1 MGNNIN
7 GVDGQIPES
16 VHIQL
21 LSSIIPRLV
30 HHQCLHFF
38 FIYNINFL

>member
-16 VHIQL
+16 VHIEL
-21 LSSIIPRLV
+21 LSSIIPRLLTINV
-30 HHQCLHFF
+30 FIF
-38 FIYNINFL
+38 FIYYILL